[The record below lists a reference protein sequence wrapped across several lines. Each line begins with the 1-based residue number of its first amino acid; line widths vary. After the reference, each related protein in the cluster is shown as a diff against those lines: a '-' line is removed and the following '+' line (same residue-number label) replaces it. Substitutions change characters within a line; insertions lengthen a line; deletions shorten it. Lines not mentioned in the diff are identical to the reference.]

1 MPRPA
6 RMRRIEFSV
15 EGNRYN
21 LNSMKSFF
29 RLVLLSL
36 VLLIVALVSALTAMR
51 FAIHSGEVAVP
62 DLVGKSPAEA
72 RRIAEDKG
80 QEVNVERQFYSSTV
94 PEGKI
99 VSQMP
104 LAGTKVRRGWEIS
117 VAESLG
123 PQRVAIPNVLGESDR
138 AAEINIQRRGLNVS
152 AVAQISLANLPA
164 DQVIAQSPPPNAN
177 GVSAPKIS
185 LLLAQTPQP
194 AAFVMPNFAGQ
205 SSISVSAVLQGA
217 GLRMGTITVTADN
230 TSSASASSPASRIIT
245 QDPVAG
251 QKVSAGT
258 AVNFVV
264 R

>member
-1 MPRPA
+1 
-6 RMRRIEFSV
+6 
-15 EGNRYN
+15 
-21 LNSMKSFF
+21 MKSFF
-29 RLVLLSL
+29 RHVLLSL

-51 FAIHSGEVAVP
+51 LAIHSGEVAVP
-62 DLVGKSPAEA
+62 DLMGKSPAEA
-72 RRIAEDKG
+72 RRIVEEQG
-80 QEVNVERQFYSSTV
+80 QEVNVERQYYSATI
-94 PEGKI
+94 PEGRI

-138 AAEINIQRRGLNVS
+138 AAEINIQRRGLDVS
-152 AVAQISLANLPA
+152 AVATIAMPGSPAN
-164 DQVIAQSPPPNAN
+164 QVIAQSPPPDAS

-185 LLLAQTPQP
+185 LLLAESPPP
-194 AAFVMPNFAGQ
+194 AAFVMPNFVGQ
-205 SSISVSAVLQGA
+205 SSINLSSVLQSA
-217 GLRMGTITVTADN
+217 GLRAGTVTVAAALDN
-230 TSSASASSPASRIIT
+230 SSPAVPSQVSTIVA
-245 QDPVAG
+245 QDPAAG

>member
-1 MPRPA
+1 
-6 RMRRIEFSV
+6 
-15 EGNRYN
+15 
-21 LNSMKSFF
+21 MKSFF

-62 DLVGKSPAEA
+62 DLVGRSPAEA
-72 RRIAEDKG
+72 RRIAEEKG
-80 QEVNVERQFYSSTV
+80 QEVNVERQYYSATV
-94 PEGKI
+94 PEGRI

-138 AAEINIQRRGLNVS
+138 AAEINIQRRGLDVS
-152 AVAQISLANLPA
+152 AVAQIALPGTAA
-164 DQVIAQSPPPNAN
+164 DQVIAQSPPPNAS

-185 LLLAQTPQP
+185 LLLAEAPRP
-194 AAFVMPNFAGQ
+194 ASFVMPNFVGQ
-205 SSISVSAVLQGA
+205 QLGGVTSVLQSA
-217 GLRMGTITVTADN
+217 GLRVGTVTATAASDN
-230 TSSASASSPASRIIT
+230 PSPTSAPLPASTIVA
-245 QDPVAG
+245 QDPAAG
-251 QKVSAGT
+251 QQVNVGV
-258 AVNFVV
+258 AVNFVM

>member
-1 MPRPA
+1 
-6 RMRRIEFSV
+6 MR
-15 EGNRYN
+15 
-21 LNSMKSFF
+21 SFF

-62 DLVGKSPAEA
+62 DLVGKAPTEA
-72 RRIAEDKG
+72 RKIAEDKG
-80 QEVNVERQFYSSTV
+80 QEVNVERQYYSATV

-123 PQRVAIPNVLGESDR
+123 PQRVAIPNVVGESDR

-152 AVAQISLANLPA
+152 AVAQIAMPGMPI
-164 DQVIAQSPPPNAN
+164 DQVIAQSPPPNAS

-185 LLLAQTPQP
+185 LLLAATPQS
-194 AAFVMPNFAGQ
+194 AAFVMPAFVGQ
-205 SSISVSAVLQGA
+205 SSINVSAVLQGA
-217 GLRMGTITVTADN
+217 GLHMGTITVAADN
-230 TSSASASSPASRIIT
+230 ASSGGTSSAASTIVA

-264 R
+264 Q

>member
-1 MPRPA
+1 
-6 RMRRIEFSV
+6 
-15 EGNRYN
+15 
-21 LNSMKSFF
+21 MKSFF
-29 RLVLLSL
+29 RLLLLSL

-72 RRIAEDKG
+72 RRIAEEKG
-80 QEVNVERQFYSSTV
+80 QEVNVERQYFSPTI

-123 PQRVAIPNVLGESDR
+123 PQRVAIPSVLGESDR
-138 AAEINIQRRGLNVS
+138 AAEINIQRRGLDVS
-152 AVAQISLANLPA
+152 AVAQIAMAGTP
-164 DQVIAQSPPPNAN
+164 DQVIAQSPPPNAS

-185 LLLAQTPQP
+185 LLLAEAPQP
-194 AAFVMPNFAGQ
+194 AAFVMPNFVGQ
-205 SSISVSAVLQGA
+205 PLGSTTSVLQGA
-217 GLRMGTITVTADN
+217 GFQVGTVTASDN
-230 TSSASASSPASRIIT
+230 ASPPGVTSPAGTIVV
-245 QDPVAG
+245 QDPAAG
-251 QKVSAGT
+251 QKVSMGA

-264 R
+264 K

>member
-1 MPRPA
+1 
-6 RMRRIEFSV
+6 
-15 EGNRYN
+15 
-21 LNSMKSFF
+21 MKSFF

-80 QEVNVERQFYSSTV
+80 QEVNVERQYYSATV

-123 PQRVAIPNVLGESDR
+123 PQRIAIPDVLGESDR
-138 AAEINIQRRGLNVS
+138 AAEINIQRRGLDVS
-152 AVAQISLANLPA
+152 AVAQIALPNMPA
-164 DQVIAQSPPPNAN
+164 DQVIAQSPPPNAS

-194 AAFVMPNFAGQ
+194 AAFVMPNFVGQ
-205 SSISVSAVLQGA
+205 SSVNVNALLQGA
-217 GLRMGTITVTADN
+217 GLHMGTVTVAADN
-230 TSSASASSPASRIIT
+230 ASPGSAPSAASTIIT

-251 QKVSAGT
+251 QKISVGT
-258 AVNFVV
+258 GVNFVV

>member
-1 MPRPA
+1 
-6 RMRRIEFSV
+6 
-15 EGNRYN
+15 
-21 LNSMKSFF
+21 MKSFF

-62 DLVGKSPAEA
+62 DLVGKSPVEA
-72 RRIAEDKG
+72 RRIAEEKG
-80 QEVNVERQFYSSTV
+80 QEVNVERQYYSATV
-94 PEGKI
+94 PDGKI

-123 PQRVAIPNVLGESDR
+123 PQRIAIPDVLDESDR
-138 AAEINIQRRGLNVS
+138 AAEINIQRRGLDVS
-152 AVAQISLANLPA
+152 SVAQIALPNMPTG
-164 DQVIAQSPPPNAN
+164 QVIAQSPPPNAS

-185 LLLAQTPQP
+185 LLLAHTPQP
-194 AAFVMPNFAGQ
+194 AAFVMPNLVGQ
-205 SSISVSAVLQGA
+205 SSVSASAVLQGA
-217 GLRMGTITVTADN
+217 GLHMGTVTVAADN
-230 TSSASASSPASRIIT
+230 ASPGSAPAGASTIVA

-251 QKVSAGT
+251 QKISAGT
-258 AVNFVV
+258 DVNFVV

>member
-1 MPRPA
+1 
-6 RMRRIEFSV
+6 
-15 EGNRYN
+15 
-21 LNSMKSFF
+21 MKSFF

-62 DLVGKSPAEA
+62 DLVGKSPTEA

-80 QEVNVERQFYSSTV
+80 QEVNVERQYYSATV

-123 PQRVAIPNVLGESDR
+123 PQRVAIPSVLGESDR

-152 AVAQISLANLPA
+152 AVAQLALPNMPA

-185 LLLAQTPQP
+185 LLLALTPQP
-194 AAFVMPNFAGQ
+194 AAFVMPNFVGQ
-205 SSISVSAVLQGA
+205 SSINVGAVLQGA
-217 GLRMGTITVTADN
+217 QLHLGTVTVAADN
-230 TSSASASSPASRIIT
+230 ASSSGSTSAASTIVA

>member
-1 MPRPA
+1 
-6 RMRRIEFSV
+6 
-15 EGNRYN
+15 
-21 LNSMKSFF
+21 MKSFF

-36 VLLIVALVSALTAMR
+36 VLLIVALISALTAMR

-80 QEVNVERQFYSSTV
+80 QEVNVERQYNSSTI

-104 LAGTKVRRGWEIS
+104 LAGTNVRRGWEIS

-138 AAEINIQRRGLNVS
+138 AAEINIQRRGLDVS
-152 AVAQISLANLPA
+152 AVAQIALAGLPA
-164 DQVIAQSPPPNAN
+164 NQVIAQSPPPNASE
-177 GVSAPKIS
+177 VSAPKIG
-185 LLLAQTPQP
+185 LLLAGPLSS
-194 AAFVMPNFAGQ
+194 AFVMPNFVGQ
-205 SSISVSAVLQGA
+205 SLVNVTSSLQSA
-217 GLRMGTITVTADN
+217 GLHAGTVTVASAPEN
-230 TSSASASSPASRIIT
+230 TSSVTSSPASTIVA
-245 QDPVAG
+245 QDPAAG
-251 QKVSAGT
+251 QKVSVGT

-264 R
+264 K

>member
-1 MPRPA
+1 
-6 RMRRIEFSV
+6 
-15 EGNRYN
+15 
-21 LNSMKSFF
+21 MKSFF

-72 RRIAEDKG
+72 RRLAEEKG
-80 QEVNVERQFYSSTV
+80 QEVNVERQYYSPTV

-123 PQRVAIPNVLGESDR
+123 PQRVAIPNVLGETDR
-138 AAEINIQRRGLNVS
+138 AAEINIQRRGLDVS
-152 AVAQISLANLPA
+152 SVAQIAVAGIPAN
-164 DQVIAQSPPPNAN
+164 QVIAQSPPPNAS
-177 GVSAPKIS
+177 GIAAPKIG
-185 LLLAQTPQP
+185 LLLAQSSS
-194 AAFVMPNFAGQ
+194 AAFVMPNVVGQ
-205 SSISVSAVLQGA
+205 SLVNVTSVLQGA
-217 GLRMGTITVTADN
+217 GLRVGTVTVAATPEN
-230 TSSASASSPASRIIT
+230 TSPVTSSPASTIIT
-245 QDPVAG
+245 QDPAAG
-251 QKVSAGT
+251 QKVSVGA

-264 R
+264 K

>member
-1 MPRPA
+1 
-6 RMRRIEFSV
+6 
-15 EGNRYN
+15 
-21 LNSMKSFF
+21 MKSFF

-72 RRIAEDKG
+72 RRLAEEKG
-80 QEVNVERQFYSSTV
+80 QEVNVERQYYSPTV

-123 PQRVAIPNVLGESDR
+123 PQRVAIPNVLGETDR
-138 AAEINIQRRGLNVS
+138 AAEINIQRRGLDVS
-152 AVAQISLANLPA
+152 SVAQIAVAGIPAN
-164 DQVIAQSPPPNAN
+164 QVIAQSPPPNAS
-177 GVSAPKIS
+177 GIAAPKIG
-185 LLLAQTPQP
+185 LLLAQSSS
-194 AAFVMPNFAGQ
+194 AAFVMPNVVGQ
-205 SSISVSAVLQGA
+205 SLVNVTSVLQGA
-217 GLRMGTITVTADN
+217 GLRVGTVTVVATPEN
-230 TSSASASSPASRIIT
+230 TSPVTSSPASTIIT
-245 QDPVAG
+245 QDPAAG
-251 QKVSAGT
+251 QKVSVGA

-264 R
+264 K

>member
-1 MPRPA
+1 
-6 RMRRIEFSV
+6 
-15 EGNRYN
+15 
-21 LNSMKSFF
+21 MKSFF

-51 FAIHSGEVAVP
+51 LAIHSGEVAVP
-62 DLVGKSPAEA
+62 DLMGKSPAEA
-72 RRIAEDKG
+72 RRIAEEQG
-80 QEVNVERQFYSSTV
+80 QEVNVERQYYSATI
-94 PEGKI
+94 PEGRI

-138 AAEINIQRRGLNVS
+138 AAEINIQRRGLDVS
-152 AVAQISLANLPA
+152 AVATIAIPGSPAN
-164 DQVIAQSPPPNAN
+164 QVIAQSPPPDAS

-185 LLLAQTPQP
+185 LLLAESPPP
-194 AAFVMPNFAGQ
+194 AAFVMPNFVGQ
-205 SSISVSAVLQGA
+205 SSINLSSVLQSV
-217 GLRMGTITVTADN
+217 GLRAGTVTVAAALDN
-230 TSSASASSPASRIIT
+230 SSPAVPSQVSTIVA
-245 QDPVAG
+245 QDPAAG

>member
-1 MPRPA
+1 
-6 RMRRIEFSV
+6 
-15 EGNRYN
+15 
-21 LNSMKSFF
+21 MKSFF

-62 DLVGKSPAEA
+62 DLVGKSPVEA

-80 QEVNVERQFYSSTV
+80 QEVNVERQYYSATV

-123 PQRVAIPNVLGESDR
+123 PQRVAIPNVLGQSDR

-152 AVAQISLANLPA
+152 AVAQIALPNLPA

-194 AAFVMPNFAGQ
+194 AAFVMPNLVGQ
-205 SSISVSAVLQGA
+205 SSVNVSVVLQSA
-217 GLRMGTITVTADN
+217 GLHMGTVTVAADN
-230 TSSASASSPASRIIT
+230 TSPASASSPASTIIT

>member
-1 MPRPA
+1 
-6 RMRRIEFSV
+6 
-15 EGNRYN
+15 
-21 LNSMKSFF
+21 MKSFF

-80 QEVNVERQFYSSTV
+80 QEVNVERQYYSATV

-123 PQRVAIPNVLGESDR
+123 PQRVAIPNVLGQSDR

-152 AVAQISLANLPA
+152 AVAQIALPNLPA
-164 DQVIAQSPPPNAN
+164 EQVIAQSPPPNAN

-185 LLLAQTPQP
+185 LLLAETSQP
-194 AAFVMPNFAGQ
+194 AAFVMPNFVGQ
-205 SSISVSAVLQGA
+205 SSISVSAFLQSA
-217 GLRMGTITVTADN
+217 GLRMGTITVTAEN
-230 TSSASASSPASRIIT
+230 TSPASASSPASTIIA

-251 QKVSAGT
+251 QKVSAGA